1 MSNGELG
8 RICRVFYRYCV
19 FLLGAAV
26 STMAVTAAEARPAKC
41 LLDVGGTVYID
52 GPCDFEP
59 DRSGDGSFMIMAPDA
74 MYFAYL
80 NVEAVGIAA
89 GYWNGEP
96 GANHAHTPLGTLTRD
111 GACWIGEG
119 VKLCAW

>member
-1 MSNGELG
+1 M
-8 RICRVFYRYCV
+8 FYRYCI

-52 GPCDFEP
+52 GPCDF
-59 DRSGDGSFMIMAPDA
+59 DTGSWKDGSFRIHGADGR
-74 MYFAYL
+74 YFAY
-80 NVEAVGIAA
+80 VFVDGKRATAH
-89 GYWNGEP
+89 WNGVLAERR
-96 GANHAHTPLGTLTRD
+96 AHDPLGTLTRD

-119 VKLCAW
+119 VRLCAW